1 MATRIAEI
9 LGTNTEATTNAM
21 VQVDATLSVEYT
33 DPERLDE
40 ESQTDSHEVMAE
52 GLSYQEYGSRIGSM
66 LGVNGQR
73 VAQALA
79 PGLWGAILR
88 GAGNLG
94 CRKWTAYR
102 RQDRS
107 RRRLHQA
114 GHCWIT
120 PIGASWWPA
129 LGLGSAPAFLRI
141 MQDPN

>member
-1 MATRIAEI
+1 M
-9 LGTNTEATTNAM
+9 LGTDAQATANAM
-21 VQVDATLSVEYT
+21 VQVDATLSVEHP
-33 DPERLDE
+33 DPERLDK

-79 PGLWGAILR
+79 PGLWGAIL
-88 GAGNLG
+88 GGTGNLG
-94 CRKWTAYR
+94 YRKWTGYR
-102 RQDRS
+102 RQDRF

-120 PIGASWWPA
+120 PIEASRWPG
-129 LGLGSAPAFLRI
+129 LGIGSAPTFLRI